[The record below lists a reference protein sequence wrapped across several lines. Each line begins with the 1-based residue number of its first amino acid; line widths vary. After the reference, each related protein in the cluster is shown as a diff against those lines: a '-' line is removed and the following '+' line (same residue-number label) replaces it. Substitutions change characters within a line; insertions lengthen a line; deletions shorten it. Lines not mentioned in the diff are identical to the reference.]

1 MNAESLEP
9 GYFDQH
15 HVSLMEALA
24 AHAASNLERLRAER
38 EARQYTERL
47 ERLSQ
52 AMAEMNTAARVEE
65 LAEVTLRLAEEIIE
79 APYTAFMVVE
89 DEELA
94 TLKTRGAPLLGIR
107 LPLDGRGITVRTV
120 RMRKTQLVHDT
131 RADPDFIR
139 GSTDSLSEL
148 AVPMFVGGEV
158 VGVLNAESLEPGYFD
173 QHHVS
178 LMEALAAHAA
188 SNLERLWT
196 QEEAEEAWL
205 NAELERIKAEEA
217 ERLSEAKTN
226 FIRTATHELRTPLTS
241 ILGFLELFWEEVGMA
256 LEEQHQ
262 RYLETVIRNAKR
274 LEVLT
279 NDLLDLQRIES
290 GRLELEKTV
299 FDLEELVKQVVEE
312 QEPLFE
318 SRGQKVLVE
327 AEAGLEVS
335 GDPLRVSQVLVNL
348 LSNASKYSPEG
359 GRIRVRVADGG
370 GEVLVSVEDEGVGIK
385 PEDMP
390 KLFKPFPGIRVP
402 GVKDSVGLGLSIC
415 RGIVELHGGRIWAE
429 SEGPGKG
436 ARFTFTLPKS
446 QSG

>member
-1 MNAESLEP
+1 M
-9 GYFDQH
+9 
-15 HVSLMEALA
+15 
-24 AHAASNLERLRAER
+24 
-38 EARQYTERL
+38 
-47 ERLSQ
+47 
-52 AMAEMNTAARVEE
+52 
-65 LAEVTLRLAEEIIE
+65 
-79 APYTAFMVVE
+79 
-89 DEELA
+89 
-94 TLKTRGAPLLGIR
+94 
-107 LPLDGRGITVRTV
+107 
-120 RMRKTQLVHDT
+120 
-131 RADPDFIR
+131 
-139 GSTDSLSEL
+139 
-148 AVPMFVGGEV
+148 
-158 VGVLNAESLEPGYFD
+158 NAESLEPGYFD

-436 ARFTFTLPKS
+436 ARFTFTLSKS